1 MGVGRE
7 RATGQ
12 SQAPQGGQA
21 LTHVV
26 DRTLV
31 TIDAEQV
38 VGVDESGGV
47 DGADDAGQAV
57 FAGQDG
63 GVAELA
69 ALVGDD
75 GGDFPLKWA
84 RMLLAMVYK
93 LGRVLNCV

>member
-1 MGVGRE
+1 M
-7 RATGQ
+7 
-12 SQAPQGGQA
+12 
-21 LTHVV
+21 
-26 DRTLV
+26 
-31 TIDAEQV
+31 
-38 VGVDESGGV
+38 DEVGGV

-84 RMLLAMVYK
+84 RMRLSMVYTVW
-93 LGRVLNCV
+93 RVVNCV